1 MFSQT
6 PVIITN
12 LPWVEKYRPNKISD
26 IVGNEETVARLR
38 VIAKNGNMPNI
49 IITVSSIMLHLL
61 VNLIHR
67 DHRALEKPQVSCV
80 WLMNSWESLTR
91 KEF

>member
-1 MFSQT
+1 MFSPQT
-6 PVIITN
+6 PLPATN

-49 IITVSSIMLHLL
+49 IITVIR
-61 VNLIHR
+61 IHF
-67 DHRALEKPQVSCV
+67 L
-80 WLMNSWESLTR
+80 
-91 KEF
+91 